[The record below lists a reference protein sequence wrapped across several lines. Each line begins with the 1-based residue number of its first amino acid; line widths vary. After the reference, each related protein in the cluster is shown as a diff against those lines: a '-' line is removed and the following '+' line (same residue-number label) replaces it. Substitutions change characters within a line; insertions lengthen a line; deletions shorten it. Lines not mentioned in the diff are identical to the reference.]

1 MSNKEYTVG
10 IDLGTTNS
18 CIAWV
23 KPDGSSEVIHNAEG
37 TRTTPSIVSFG
48 KTGEITVGEPAK
60 RQAIL
65 NPDRTVRSIKRHMGT
80 DYKVKI
86 DDKTY
91 TPQEISSFILKK
103 LKTDAENYLDGK
115 ITKAVITVPAY
126 FNDAERQ
133 ATKEAGTIA
142 GLEVLRI
149 INEPTSAALAYGL
162 NKADHEKKII
172 VYDLGGGTFDVS
184 LLEIG
189 EGVIEVLATSGNNR
203 LGGDDF
209 DQRLIDYIAEDFRKQ
224 HGVDLR
230 KDKQASQR
238 LKDAAERAKIELSS
252 KFETE
257 ISLPFITATADGPL
271 HLEMTLTRSKFE
283 SLVKDLIESTREQVE
298 RVIEDSKVQISNIND
313 IILVGGSTR
322 IPYTQNFIKG
332 IFGKE
337 PNKTIN
343 PDEAV
348 AVGAAIQ
355 GAILSGTSNI
365 DQDLVLVDVTP
376 LTLGVEVMG
385 GLLEPIIE
393 RNTSIPIKK
402 SKVFTTAADSQ
413 TEVEVGVFQGERSM
427 ARDNIF
433 LGSFKLTGIPPA
445 PRGIPQIEVTFD
457 IDSNGIVNV
466 YAKDLK
472 TNNEQSMVVTGRQ
485 KMSDDEIK
493 KIIEDSKKYEEQDK
507 KKKEEIQLKNDAEQL
522 CFQME
527 KLIKDSGDKMSADD
541 RTKLETVVKDL
552 RDAINQNNIQRIKI
566 LYDDL
571 QKVSMEIGQ
580 RMYQQNDASAGNN
593 NNPSEGKGEEPS
605 EDIGEQNQGGEYI
618 PPEEK

>member
-1 MSNKEYTVG
+1 M
-10 IDLGTTNS
+10 
-18 CIAWV
+18 
-23 KPDGSSEVIHNAEG
+23 
-37 TRTTPSIVSFG
+37 
-48 KTGEITVGEPAK
+48 
-60 RQAIL
+60 
-65 NPDRTVRSIKRHMGT
+65 
-80 DYKVKI
+80 
-86 DDKTY
+86 
-91 TPQEISSFILKK
+91 
-103 LKTDAENYLDGK
+103 
-115 ITKAVITVPAY
+115 
-126 FNDAERQ
+126 
-133 ATKEAGTIA
+133 
-142 GLEVLRI
+142 
-149 INEPTSAALAYGL
+149 
-162 NKADHEKKII
+162 
-172 VYDLGGGTFDVS
+172 
-184 LLEIG
+184 LEIG